1 MKITGI
7 AARLADGGFEITA
20 TAFVPAN
27 EQLEGD
33 DIARFIDL
41 LKERIERD
49 GAMVVAGE
57 QGVAPEAPANPP
69 SRSRRAGAAASTDAP
84 AAEASTRRRRASQE
98 GPTEPSQDTQPASTR
113 RRRGAAE
120 ETSAPAA
127 TPAAAET
134 GGRRR
139 RATAST
145 AETKSP
151 SEVKDTDLTKMAS
164 QLASV
169 FGPNFVMEML
179 AEKGAKSVN
188 ALKGDDR
195 QWFLDEG
202 NAEIAN
208 G

>member
-41 LKERIERD
+41 LKEQIERD

-84 AAEASTRRRRASQE
+84 AAEASTRRRR
-98 GPTEPSQDTQPASTR
+98 
-113 RRRGAAE
+113 GAAE

-127 TPAAAET
+127 TPAVAET

-151 SEVKDTDLTKMAS
+151 SEPEGVKDTDLTKMAS

-179 AEKGAKSVN
+179 AEKGVKSVN
-188 ALKGDDR
+188 ALKGADR

-202 NAEIAN
+202 NAEIAK